1 MSPRPAAPKGARTAV
16 RSTEVPMSDELEAAG
31 AAVTAGLVA
40 AAVDGPTAKPAAS
53 LDPHASCRNC
63 GKSLSGPYCAGCG
76 QAAHIHR
83 SLLHFGE
90 EVLHG
95 ILHFDA
101 KAWRTVL
108 LLVARPGLLTR
119 RYIDGQ
125 RTRYVSPLALFL
137 FTMFLMYFV
146 FSLTGGVTAT
156 PAQLGDADRAA
167 ARSELSAAIDEAR
180 AEVAQHEAALARARE
195 QGAGVADAEGDVIA
209 ARKALQVV
217 QAALAAFDKAAAIPA
232 TGAATGV
239 VEAVGDEASRIETG
253 NAALDEAIRQQ
264 LKNPELAWYR
274 LKNTAYKFSFLLIP
288 ISLPFLWLMFA
299 LRRDIAMYDHAVFCL
314 YSLSFMSLLFASVAL
329 LSLTPLDASL
339 ALITLVVPPLH
350 MFVHLR
356 ETYGLRTRSALW
368 RTLALLVVAATA
380 FVVFIVLVA
389 VVGLR

>member
-1 MSPRPAAPKGARTAV
+1 
-16 RSTEVPMSDELEAAG
+16 MSDELEAAG

-40 AAVDGPTAKPAAS
+40 REVDGPGDKPAARAD
-53 LDPHASCRNC
+53 LHAQCRNC
-63 GKSLSGPYCAGCG
+63 GKPLNGPYCAGCG

-90 EVLHG
+90 EVLHS

-108 LLVARPGLLTR
+108 LLAARPGLLTR

-180 AEVAQHEAALARARE
+180 ADVAQHEAALARARE
-195 QGAGVADAEGDVIA
+195 QGAGVADAEGDLLA

-217 QAALAAFDKAAAIPA
+217 QAARAAFDKAAALPA

-239 VEAVGDEASRIETG
+239 ATGAVEAVGDEASRIETG

-368 RTLALLVVAATA
+368 RTLALLVVAGTA
-380 FVVFIVLVA
+380 FVVFIVFVA